1 MILVFNF
8 SAISQVRPL
17 TFSLL
22 RQYDAIDTLR
32 DVQSKNR
39 YQKFKYIALS
49 NNSSLSFGGS
59 FRFQYESFINQ
70 QFQNVPDQDNL
81 WFLNRVLLHAHLKI
95 KDKFEFFA
103 EFNSSHISGKDN
115 VSPVDKDALSVNQMF
130 VNYNISQNLSFGIG
144 RQNLIVG
151 SGRLVDAREGTNVR
165 RSFDLAQVNIS
176 NNEFSA
182 KGFFAIPVKPNP
194 EVFDNDFL
202 EFDETFS
209 GLYTT
214 TRFNTLNNL
223 DLYAFYQKDDN
234 VTYNSGTENER
245 RASVGARYFGN
256 YKSWTYNNEIV
267 YQFGSFGNQNISAF
281 TVSFHLEKKIMLSDH
296 IFSTGLKTQL
306 ISGDNDTND
315 NTLNTFDALYPRGA
329 YFGRVARFGPSNLI
343 DVHPYINTQFKK
355 LFIEF
360 DYDIFWR
367 YSVNDGV
374 YNAALLLEYPNT
386 NNQRFIGQQLGTII
400 GYNLNKHINLE
411 LESNIIFPGAFLKQS
426 NQGDTLYH
434 FVLTTEIKF

>member
-8 SAISQVRPL
+8 SAISQGSPL

-144 RQNLIVG
+144 RQNLILG
-151 SGRLVDAREGTNVR
+151 SGRLVDARE
-165 RSFDLAQVNIS
+165 
-176 NNEFSA
+176 
-182 KGFFAIPVKPNP
+182 
-194 EVFDNDFL
+194 
-202 EFDETFS
+202 
-209 GLYTT
+209 
-214 TRFNTLNNL
+214 
-223 DLYAFYQKDDN
+223 
-234 VTYNSGTENER
+234 
-245 RASVGARYFGN
+245 
-256 YKSWTYNNEIV
+256 
-267 YQFGSFGNQNISAF
+267 
-281 TVSFHLEKKIMLSDH
+281 
-296 IFSTGLKTQL
+296 
-306 ISGDNDTND
+306 
-315 NTLNTFDALYPRGA
+315 AL
-329 YFGRVARFGPSNLI
+329 
-343 DVHPYINTQFKK
+343 T
-355 LFIEF
+355 
-360 DYDIFWR
+360 
-367 YSVNDGV
+367 
-374 YNAALLLEYPNT
+374 
-386 NNQRFIGQQLGTII
+386 
-400 GYNLNKHINLE
+400 
-411 LESNIIFPGAFLKQS
+411 
-426 NQGDTLYH
+426 
-434 FVLTTEIKF
+434 